1 MQLATRIDVE
11 LLENLARVGSGPY
24 QAKEELGRN
33 LLVGQAFT
41 GQAGD
46 PGFL

>member
-1 MQLATRIDVE
+1 MQLAAHIDVE
-11 LLENLARVGSGPY
+11 LLENLAQVVVDRVR
-24 QAKEELGRN
+24 AEEELGRN